1 MNDDLNTSAALTRL
15 KGLADRI
22 QAAARAGQRLG
33 PAQAVLRR
41 LGQVFGLRLDA
52 AEAEARV
59 TEGWTTH
66 LRRFA
71 SADCSAASP

>member
-1 MNDDLNTSAALTRL
+1 MDDDLNTSAALTRL
-15 KGLADRI
+15 EGLADHI
-22 QAAARAGQRLG
+22 QAAARAGQQLG

-52 AEAEARV
+52 AEVEARV
-59 TEGWTTH
+59 IEGWSTH

-71 SADCSAASP
+71 AADCSADSR